1 MHKIVGQQPLTFL
14 GLSCHG
20 ADNLDNIIANRESVM
35 PMKARKALC
44 KEYEQLPSYKRL
56 VLLRTELDHL
66 LTGHVEA
73 LDFRVP
79 QVSPFCC
86 SLY

>member
-1 MHKIVGQQPLTFL
+1 
-14 GLSCHG
+14 
-20 ADNLDNIIANRESVM
+20 M

-79 QVSPFCC
+79 QVSPFCLLPRVDD
-86 SLY
+86 SLTRAALELTSVRISLASGS